1 MNESFN
7 FENDEQNN
15 EKKLNKWEIIGIT
28 ITLIALIVAFF
39 YVFAIKP
46 KKDLQGADKQA
57 LVSPTAR
64 FTSSVNK
71 NAVTLNVKFS
81 YLDKKTYYY
90 KTLKLENDKQTKDYG
105 CTKVD
110 TKNSV
115 QYKFTQT
122 TTPTYFYVTTYSD
135 SKCTA
140 KEKTFKSDTFKA
152 KATSSNTG
160 GNNSS
165 TSSTSAP
172 TITMTPESGKINSK
186 GIVEVTSANDYKVKI
201 VLSNTK
207 GKTYYYRWFTYAS
220 QNISSTPSFRD
231 TSCTSFNSKK
241 ERTPGL
247 SISTAYPQRAG
258 QVKVYSSEA
267 SCLADS
273 KSTSSTNVVVTKT
286 IKYTLTNVLNII
298 TTPAVKATSG
308 ISTVTKEG
316 NYKTTFRLNNTTG
329 KTYYY
334 RWFAYKNHDTSKDAS
349 YTEKNCVSFSNTLTT
364 SPGLKI
370 DFLNYKRAGQ
380 IKVYSSSSAC
390 NKDTKGK
397 SNEGVVAKSVVKYS
411 LAKVF
416 NNTNGYKQLNIN
428 AKSVWDTIGH
438 QPANNNKC
446 FSYAM
451 SYGLYILSNGTK
463 TGSKTQTNPSYFD
476 YGSYKVQTL
485 YPSAKDMWAKIQEKI
500 NSGIP
505 LIIHVRHSGNEHWVT
520 IYGYNTKV
528 NKNSVKYSDILKN
541 VNIIDPYSGVFSS
554 GKLSPTA
561 TTIHSNHAVR
571 TWG

>member
-1 MNESFN
+1 MKESFDL
-7 FENDEQNN
+7 ENN

-28 ITLIALIVAFF
+28 ITLIALIVALF
-39 YVFAIKP
+39 YVFAIRN
-46 KKDLQGADKQA
+46 KKDLQGEDKQA

-64 FTSSVNK
+64 FTSSVNQ

-81 YLDKKTYYY
+81 YLGKKTYYY
-90 KTLKLENDKQTKDYG
+90 KTIKLENNKQTKDYG

-122 TTPTYFYVTTYSD
+122 TTPAYFSVTTYSD
-135 SKCTA
+135 SKCST
-140 KEKTFKSDTFKA
+140 KVKTFQSDTFKV
-152 KATSSNTG
+152 TSSNNSSS
-160 GNNSS
+160 NNSS

-172 TITMTPESGKINSK
+172 TITITPESGKTNSK
-186 GIVEVTSANDYKVKI
+186 GIVEVTSAGEYKVKV
-201 VLSNTK
+201 VLNNTK

-220 QNISSTPSFRD
+220 QNISSTPSFYD

-247 SISTAYPQRAG
+247 SMSTTYPQRAG
-258 QVKVYSSEA
+258 QIKVYSSEA
-267 SCLADS
+267 SCLADV
-273 KSTSSTNVVVTKT
+273 KSTSSTNVVATKT

-298 TTPAVKATSG
+298 TTPAAKATNG

-316 NYKTTFRLNNTTG
+316 NYKTTFKLNNTTG

-349 YTEKNCVSFSNTLTT
+349 YVEKNCGSFSDTITT
-364 SPGLKI
+364 SPGLKV
-370 DFLNYKRAGQ
+370 DFSNYKRAGQ

-390 NKDTKGK
+390 NKDTNGK
-397 SNEGVVAKSVVKYS
+397 SNDGVVTKSVVKYS

-416 NNTNGYKQLNIN
+416 NNTDGYKQLNIN

-438 QPANNNKC
+438 QPANNNRC

-505 LIIHVRHSGNEHWVT
+505 LIIHVQHHYGSEHWVT

-541 VNIIDPYSGVFSS
+541 VNIIDPYSGVFAS
-554 GKLSPTA
+554 GKISPTA
-561 TTIHSNHAVR
+561 TTIHPNHAVR